1 MARLEAG
8 KLDPPIELVGDA
20 RSVFDAL
27 KASDVCDPAEA
38 SLKLHLISVRARL
51 ESGLV
56 RKLWWCDT
64 RDMLADALTKGGIG
78 RALLRAAKH
87 DGKHQLSH
95 EVVRSGKQSAS
106 KR

>member
-8 KLDPPIELVGDA
+8 KLDPPIQLVGDA

-56 RKLWWCDT
+56 RTLWWCDT
-64 RDMLADALTKGGIG
+64 RDMLADALTKGGIDRKLLMKAMDKGLLFITHETLSCVRTG
-78 RALLRAAKH
+78 R
-87 DGKHQLSH
+87 QL
-95 EVVRSGKQSAS
+95 
-106 KR
+106 